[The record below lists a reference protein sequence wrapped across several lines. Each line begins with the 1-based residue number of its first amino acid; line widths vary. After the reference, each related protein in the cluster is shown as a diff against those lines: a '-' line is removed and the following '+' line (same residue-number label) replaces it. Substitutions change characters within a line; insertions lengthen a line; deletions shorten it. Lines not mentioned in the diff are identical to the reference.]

1 MPADSLW
8 NVYILRC
15 ADNTFYTGICLNLTR
30 RINEHNHSNELSARY
45 TRARRPVAL
54 VYHECLPS
62 RSAAA
67 KREHQIK
74 QLSREQKATLINRCE

>member
-1 MPADSLW
+1 MPTDSLW

-15 ADNTFYTGICLNLTR
+15 ADDTFYTGICLDLTR
-30 RINEHNHSNELSARY
+30 RINEHNHSNELGARY
-45 TRARRPVAL
+45 TRTRRPVAL
-54 VYHECLPS
+54 VYHECLSS

-74 QLSREQKATLINRCE
+74 QLSREQKAKLINRRE